1 LYYNCTACQFR
12 FDGRTLE
19 GIEQEIKLASRANG
33 SHSAFA
39 SRATVYTSVL
49 LLLVRALP

>member
-1 LYYNCTACQFR
+1 LISECPACEVLKR
-12 FDGRTLE
+12 GRTLK

-49 LLLVRALP
+49 LLLVRAKP